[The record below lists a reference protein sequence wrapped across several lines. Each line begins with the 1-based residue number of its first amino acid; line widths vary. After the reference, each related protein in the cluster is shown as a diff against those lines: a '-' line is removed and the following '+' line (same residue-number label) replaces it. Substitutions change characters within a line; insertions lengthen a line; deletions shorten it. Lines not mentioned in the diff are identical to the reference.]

1 MSIAVL
7 VGLLFLQIPSA
18 WAHAQTTATFPKNN
32 AVLTTMPTQ
41 VWFEFDGNLTV
52 LEGANVNSLVIKDAT
67 GKQLQETPAVVAG
80 ARIIASIIDTTAS
93 GKITAAYRVV
103 SEDGHP
109 VEGSIV
115 FTVLT
120 GSAEVT
126 PASPRATTKAKAQE
140 TKAAVSPTATV
151 SPTAAVSPTPDATD
165 GAVLV
170 DEHRHHNFFQRHTD
184 HFIQFG
190 VGFAVIGI
198 WFIYERRRKK

>member
-7 VGLLFLQIPSA
+7 VGLLFLQIPDA
-18 WAHAQTTATFPKNN
+18 CAHAQATATFPKNN
-32 AVLTTMPTQ
+32 AVLSTMPTQ
-41 VWFEFDGNLTV
+41 VWIEFDGNLTV
-52 LEGANVNSLVIKDAT
+52 LEGAKVNSLVIEDSK

-93 GKITAAYRVV
+93 GKITATYRVV

-120 GSAEVT
+120 GSVEAT
-126 PASPRATTKAKAQE
+126 PASPRATANAKVQE
-140 TKAAVSPTATV
+140 TRAE
-151 SPTAAVSPTPDATD
+151 VSPTPSATPTPD
-165 GAVLV
+165 TTDVPVLV
-170 DEHRHHNFFQRHTD
+170 DKHRHHNFFQRHTN

>member
-7 VGLLFLQIPSA
+7 VGLLFLQIPGA

-120 GSAEVT
+120 GSAKVAPT
-126 PASPRATTKAKAQE
+126 SPRATTKAKAQE

-151 SPTAAVSPTPDATD
+151 SPTPDATD
-165 GAVLV
+165 VAVLV
-170 DEHRHHNFFQRHTD
+170 DEHFHHNFFQRHTD

>member
-7 VGLLFLQIPSA
+7 VGLLFLQIPGA

-41 VWFEFDGNLTV
+41 VWIEFDGNLTV
-52 LEGANVNSLVIKDAT
+52 LEGANVNSLVVKDAS
-67 GKQLQETPAVVAG
+67 GKQLQGTPAVVAG

-120 GSAEVT
+120 GSVEAT
-126 PASPRATTKAKAQE
+126 PASPRATAKAKAQE
-140 TKAAVSPTATV
+140 TRAAVSPNAAVSPT
-151 SPTAAVSPTPDATD
+151 SDATD
-165 GAVLV
+165 VAVLG
-170 DEHRHHNFFQRHTD
+170 DEHVHHNFFQRHTD

>member
-7 VGLLFLQIPSA
+7 VGLLFLQIPGA
-18 WAHAQTTATFPKNN
+18 WAHAQTTATFPRNN

-41 VWFEFDGNLTV
+41 VWIEFDGSLTV
-52 LEGANVNSLVIKDAT
+52 LEGADVNSLIVKDAT
-67 GKQLQETPAVVAG
+67 GKQLQETPAIVAG
-80 ARIIASIIDTTAS
+80 ARIIASIIDTTS
-93 GKITAAYRVV
+93 NGKMTATYRVV

-120 GSAEVT
+120 GSVEAT
-126 PASPRATTKAKAQE
+126 PASPRATAKAKAQE
-140 TKAAVSPTATV
+140 TKAAVSPTPTV
-151 SPTAAVSPTPDATD
+151 TPTPEATD
-165 GAVLV
+165 VAVLV
-170 DEHRHHNFFQRHTD
+170 DEHVHHNFFQRHTD

>member
-7 VGLLFLQIPSA
+7 VGLLFLQIPGA

-41 VWFEFDGNLTV
+41 VWIEFDGNLTV
-52 LEGANVNSLVIKDAT
+52 LEGANVNSLVVKDAS
-67 GKQLQETPAVVAG
+67 GKQLQGTPAVVAG

-120 GSAEVT
+120 GSVEATTV
-126 PASPRATTKAKAQE
+126 SPRATAKANAQE
-140 TKAAVSPTATV
+140 TKAAVSPT
-151 SPTAAVSPTPDATD
+151 PTVSPTPDATD

-170 DEHRHHNFFQRHTD
+170 DEHVHHNFFQRHFD
-184 HFIQFG
+184 HFIEFA

>member
-1 MSIAVL
+1 MSIAGL
-7 VGLLFLQIPSA
+7 VGLLFLQIPGA
-18 WAHAQTTATFPKNN
+18 WAHAQTTATFPRNN

-41 VWFEFDGNLTV
+41 VWIEFDGSLTV
-52 LEGANVNSLVIKDAT
+52 LEGADVNSLIVKDTT
-67 GKQLQETPAVVAG
+67 GKQLQETPVVVAG

-93 GKITAAYRVV
+93 GKITATYRVV

-151 SPTAAVSPTPDATD
+151 SPTPDSTD

-170 DEHRHHNFFQRHTD
+170 DEHLHHNFFQRHTD

-190 VGFAVIGI
+190 VGFAIIGI
-198 WFIYERRRKK
+198 WFIYDRRRKK

>member
-1 MSIAVL
+1 MSIAGL
-7 VGLLFLQIPSA
+7 VGLLFLQIPGA
-18 WAHAQTTATFPKNN
+18 WAHAQATATFPKNN
-32 AVLTTMPTQ
+32 AVLSTMPTQ
-41 VWFEFDGNLTV
+41 VWIEFDGNLTV
-52 LEGANVNSLVIKDAT
+52 LEGAKVNSLVIEDSK

-93 GKITAAYRVV
+93 GKITATYRVV

-140 TKAAVSPTATV
+140 TKAAVSPTPSAT
-151 SPTAAVSPTPDATD
+151 STPDTTD
-165 GAVLV
+165 VPVLV
-170 DEHRHHNFFQRHTD
+170 DKHRHHNFFQRHTN

>member
-7 VGLLFLQIPSA
+7 VGLLFLQIPGA
-18 WAHAQTTATFPKNN
+18 WAHAQTTATFPRNN

-41 VWFEFDGNLTV
+41 VWIEFDGSLTV
-52 LEGANVNSLVIKDAT
+52 LEGADVNSLIVKDAT
-67 GKQLQETPAVVAG
+67 GKQLQETPAIVAG
-80 ARIIASIIDTTAS
+80 ARIIASIIDTTS
-93 GKITAAYRVV
+93 NGKMTATYRVV

-120 GSAEVT
+120 GSVEAT

-140 TKAAVSPTATV
+140 TKAAVSPTPTV
-151 SPTAAVSPTPDATD
+151 TPTSDATD
-165 GAVLV
+165 VSVLV
-170 DEHRHHNFFQRHTD
+170 DEHSHHNFFQRHTD

>member
-1 MSIAVL
+1 MRKVFMSIAVL
-7 VGLLFLQIPSA
+7 VGLLFLQIPGA

-32 AVLTTMPTQ
+32 AVLTTMPKQ

-52 LEGANVNSLVIKDAT
+52 LEGANVNSLVIKDST

-93 GKITAAYRVV
+93 GKIMATYRVV

-151 SPTAAVSPTPDATD
+151 SPTPDSTD

-170 DEHRHHNFFQRHTD
+170 DKHVHHNFFQRHTD

>member
-7 VGLLFLQIPSA
+7 VGLLLLPIPGA
-18 WAHAQTTATFPKNN
+18 WAHAQITGTFPKNG
-32 AVLTTMPTQ
+32 AVLTTMPSQ

-67 GKQLQETPAVVAG
+67 GKQLQETPATVAG
-80 ARIIASIIDTTAS
+80 ARIIASIIGTTAS

-120 GSAEVT
+120 GSVEVT
-126 PASPRATTKAKAQE
+126 PVSPRATAIAKAQE

-151 SPTAAVSPTPDATD
+151 SPTSAANND
-165 GAVLV
+165 AVLI
-170 DEHRHHNFFQRHTD
+170 DEHLHHNFFQRHTD
-184 HFIQFG
+184 HFIEFG
-190 VGFAVIGI
+190 VGFGVIGL
-198 WFIYERRRKK
+198 WFIYDRRRKK

>member
-1 MSIAVL
+1 MRKVFISIAAL
-7 VGLLFLQIPSA
+7 VGLLFLQIPGA

-41 VWFEFDGNLTV
+41 VWVEFDGNLTV
-52 LEGANVNSLVIKDAT
+52 LEGANVNSLVIKDVT

-80 ARIIASIIDTTAS
+80 ARIIASIIDITTS
-93 GKITAAYRVV
+93 GKITATYRVV

-115 FTVLT
+115 FSVLT
-120 GSAEVT
+120 GSVEAT
-126 PASPRATTKAKAQE
+126 PVSPRATAKANAQE
-140 TKAAVSPTATV
+140 TKAVVSPT
-151 SPTAAVSPTPDATD
+151 PTVSPTPDATD
-165 GAVLV
+165 VAVLV
-170 DEHRHHNFFQRHTD
+170 DEHVHHNFFQRHTD

-198 WFIYERRRKK
+198 WFIYERRHKK

>member
-7 VGLLFLQIPSA
+7 VGLLFLQIPGA

-41 VWFEFDGNLTV
+41 VWIEFDGNLTV
-52 LEGANVNSLVIKDAT
+52 LEGANVNSLVVKDAS
-67 GKQLQETPAVVAG
+67 GKQLQGTPAVVAG

-120 GSAEVT
+120 GSVEAT
-126 PASPRATTKAKAQE
+126 PASPRATAKAKAQE
-140 TKAAVSPTATV
+140 TRAAVSPNAAVSPT
-151 SPTAAVSPTPDATD
+151 SDATD
-165 GAVLV
+165 VAVLG
-170 DEHRHHNFFQRHTD
+170 DEHVHHNFFQRHTD

-190 VGFAVIGI
+190 VGFVVIGI

>member
-7 VGLLFLQIPSA
+7 VGLLFLQIPGA

-32 AVLTTMPTQ
+32 AVLTTMPTE
-41 VWFEFDGNLTV
+41 VWIEFDGNLTV
-52 LEGANVNSLVIKDAT
+52 LEGANVNTLVVKDEA
-67 GKQLQETPAVVAG
+67 GKALQETPAVVAG
-80 ARIIASIIDTTAS
+80 ARIIASIIDIKAS
-93 GKITAAYRVV
+93 GKITATYRVV

-120 GSAEVT
+120 GSVEVT
-126 PASPRATTKAKAQE
+126 PASPIATTKAKAQE

-151 SPTAAVSPTPDATD
+151 SPTPDSTD

-170 DEHRHHNFFQRHTD
+170 DEHLHHNFFQRHTD

-190 VGFAVIGI
+190 VGFAIIGI
-198 WFIYERRRKK
+198 WFIYDRRRKK